1 MNFIDTKEYSLTSY
15 EENRMTLNRFINE
28 SSICKYIL
36 KIKDEEERK
45 YSRQYHQELG
55 SLLMGLY
62 YNCKEY
68 PRYSYVLD
76 GKHFIYNIDKKQEF
90 YFFTGISFQSR
101 DLLLDTIK
109 NELLDWVQPDTHLFE
124 EDRKEKDVEFGKLS
138 QLIMDEM
145 SKIKKKKL
153 NYYMTIDPIGK
164 KTIHLS

>member
-1 MNFIDTKEYSLTSY
+1 MSITYINQYSLTSY
-15 EENRMTLNRFINE
+15 QENLMTLNRLINE
-28 SSICKYIL
+28 SFICKYIL

-45 YSRQYHQELG
+45 DSQQYHQELW

-62 YNCKEY
+62 YNCKEL

-76 GKHFIYNIDKKQEF
+76 SKHFIYNKDKKSEF
-90 YFFTGISFQSR
+90 YFLTGISFQSR
-101 DLLLDTIK
+101 ELLLDTIK
-109 NELLDWVQPDTHLFE
+109 NELLDWVPVTHLFE

-153 NYYMTIDPIGK
+153 NYYMTIDPIGDK
-164 KTIHLS
+164 IIYYS